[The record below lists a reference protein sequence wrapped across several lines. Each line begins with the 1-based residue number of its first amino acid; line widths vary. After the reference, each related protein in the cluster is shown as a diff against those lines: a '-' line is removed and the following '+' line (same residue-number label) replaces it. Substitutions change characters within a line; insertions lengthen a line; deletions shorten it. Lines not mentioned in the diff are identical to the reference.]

1 MSTNTDA
8 QPHLHGN
15 EEQLEIE
22 WETNVFSLVGSE
34 ITSPLT
40 LQAAFRICTELGSQR
55 PLGSNLDMP
64 RILFMAGHRVH

>member
-40 LQAAFRICTELGSQR
+40 LQAAFGIRTELGSQR
-55 PLGSNLDMP
+55 PLGSNPDMP
-64 RILFMAGHRVH
+64 